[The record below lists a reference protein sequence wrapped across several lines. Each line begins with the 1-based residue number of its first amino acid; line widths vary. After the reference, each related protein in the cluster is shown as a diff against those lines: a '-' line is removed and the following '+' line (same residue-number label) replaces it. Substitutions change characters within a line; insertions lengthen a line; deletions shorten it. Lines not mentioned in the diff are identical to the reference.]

1 MKDRLRKILIRTL
14 KEVAKKQLAGE
25 EGTREQVNS
34 VVFAFPAIH
43 IDFNVGGVD
52 PRELEDEELLREEL
66 SRFESDIDSLMVS
79 VEDVL
84 DEEIKR
90 NLIGEIYNLRV
101 RCGWSPEGSVE
112 RGVRGPYYKVTVPL
126 RCIVEVDFSRP
137 LSREEFSQWWEG
149 MKELVSFLPE
159 WIGETLDLEKG
170 EKFID
175 YSVSLTSNEPTLISI
190 R

>member
-14 KEVAKKQLAGE
+14 KEVMKKQLTGE
-25 EGTREQVNS
+25 GEARKQVNS
-34 VVFAFPAIH
+34 VVFAFPTVRV
-43 IDFNVGGVD
+43 DFNVGGVD
-52 PRELEDEELLREEL
+52 FRELENEELLQEEL

-79 VEDVL
+79 VEDDL
-84 DEEIKR
+84 DEKIKR

-112 RGVRGPYYKVTVPL
+112 RGEQGLYYKVTVPL
-126 RCIVEVDFSRP
+126 RCIVEVDFSRS
-137 LSREEFSQWWEG
+137 LSQEEFNQWWEG
-149 MKELVSFLPE
+149 VKGLVSFLPE
-159 WIGETLDLEKG
+159 WVEETLDLEKG

-175 YSVSLTSNEPTLISI
+175 YSVSLVSNEPTLISV

>member
-1 MKDRLRKILIRTL
+1 M
-14 KEVAKKQLAGE
+14 GE
-25 EGTREQVNS
+25 GGIREQVRS
-34 VVFAFPAIH
+34 VVFSFPTVR

-52 PRELEDEELLREEL
+52 SEELENEELLQEEL

-79 VEDVL
+79 VEDDL
-84 DEEIKR
+84 DEKIKR

-101 RCGWSPEGSVE
+101 RCGWSPEGNVE

-126 RCIVEVDFSRP
+126 RCIVEVDFSRS
-137 LSREEFSQWWEG
+137 LSQEEFNEWWEG
-149 MKELVSFLPE
+149 VKELVSFLPE